1 MRRCCPAPFA
11 PGRRLFDGGCMMA
24 VLFLCVCVRACHTP
38 ILTVGANVATAE
50 GEGSGVRRV

>member
-1 MRRCCPAPFA
+1 
-11 PGRRLFDGGCMMA
+11 MMA

>member
-1 MRRCCPAPFA
+1 
-11 PGRRLFDGGCMMA
+11 MMP
-24 VLFLCVCVRACHTP
+24 VLFLRACVCHTH